1 MLRAAKRR
9 MEEILRDH
17 PEIREGSASLEI
29 RTLSPQEALGD
40 PEGRDEFPLIR
51 GKEKLVEATYEG
63 QVGQAFT
70 ACPSS
75 WSGTVGEWLRLDPE
89 DLAECPLVLSGLNAL
104 ARHLGLV
111 TEATRHCRD
120 EGPAQCARTMEGR
133 IRERLGEEGCLLQVG
148 LQPAILKAAV
158 RALGPAT
165 TAPIGTPEP
174 RPLATGGWMRRI
186 GSMVWI
192 ACGSGQRPP
201 VGGPAGPHSSVTP
214 IRGSCGTPPRGTAP
228 GCAPAASCPRHCPRS
243 AAPSKARTSPSWPC
257 CTAPPWAV
265 GWKWPC
271 RPTTAWHCLPP
282 RWACLK

>member
-9 MEEILRDH
+9 LEEILRNH

-158 RALGPAT
+158 RALGPARVRVLDLQPENVGRKVEGVLIRDGEHDFEESLWGVRLVLVTGSTWANGTFGEIARRVKREGADLVLYGT
-165 TAPIGTPEP
+165 TA
-174 RPLATGGWMRRI
+174 A
-186 GSMVWI
+186 
-192 ACGSGQRPP
+192 
-201 VGGPAGPHSSVTP
+201 GPAALMG
-214 IRGSCGTPPRGTAP
+214 
-228 GCAPAASCPRHCPRS
+228 
-243 AAPSKARTSPSWPC
+243 
-257 CTAPPWAV
+257 
-265 GWKWPC
+265 
-271 RPTTAWHCLPP
+271 LE
-282 RWACLK
+282 RWCFEAE